1 MLELITLGDTLAARV
16 FAVLIPSQGDDRPYI
31 GVSNDPE
38 TVKSPL
44 HILTKFSGFC
54 SNYKHNGNG
63 N

>member
-1 MLELITLGDTLAARV
+1 MATKVD
-16 FAVLIPSQGDDRPYI
+16 AVLIPSQGDDRPYI